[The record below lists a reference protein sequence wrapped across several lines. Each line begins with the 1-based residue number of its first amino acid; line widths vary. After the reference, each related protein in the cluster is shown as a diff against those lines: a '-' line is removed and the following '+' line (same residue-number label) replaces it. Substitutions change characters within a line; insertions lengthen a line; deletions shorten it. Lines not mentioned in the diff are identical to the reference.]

1 MGSKG
6 EKLYVQE
13 YFFIKK
19 IRENKV
25 IARMDVG
32 SRLHTGRNDAV
43 KRENTGKY
51 RGERTNAQ
59 ISLSV
64 GEGEGLLYKVE
75 DNCKLFVK

>member
-1 MGSKG
+1 M
-6 EKLYVQE
+6 
-13 YFFIKK
+13 
-19 IRENKV
+19 

-32 SRLHTGRNDAV
+32 SRLRTGRNDAV

-51 RGERTNAQ
+51 RRERTNAQ

>member
-1 MGSKG
+1 
-6 EKLYVQE
+6 
-13 YFFIKK
+13 
-19 IRENKV
+19 
-25 IARMDVG
+25 MDVG